1 MKKVIGHIVI
11 GLFLCGAQSY
21 RTVSAPIQRNG
32 QARITVAPD
41 FRKTGEFSQYGLSF
55 IVPKDWKVTKDSTR
69 NSILCLLTSKFG
81 PKKAKKDQRSIGQ
94 YPLPPPDNPEITIY
108 FDQAFQSSSKQMQQ
122 YFDDNLKSL
131 RQNFPH
137 AELVE
142 WQPSGL
148 NRKEVHFI
156 SIEIQREPNY
166 ERILFIDVGDG
177 VYSITQST
185 PTLADLRNPSCE
197 EFFNSIRL
205 EPVPAELLKSYDA
218 PPTVSEALSVKVRV
232 VAEKWLHQLYQRN
245 YAQAEQGL
253 STLVRRDKKK
263 KDIQAI
269 LEQSIEGTAPA
280 VSVTRT
286 FRQLRSSYLPYDGVG
301 LILYYE
307 SIAANK
313 QRILEAVL
321 MCLDPDKQ
329 WRILDYEYQEREGQ
343 SLEKELARINAD
355 SALVLPFEW
364 GVDRYPLWSPE
375 GDYVAARVN
384 SSVWYKVNLNTLSLD
399 AATWRDKKTLGVLR
413 PISIAIS
420 PATMSEISSFSKQV
434 KYDPREVITRDETKI
449 ELKQKGFST
458 SLILTRKG
466 QPPNILWSS
475 DLENCHSLNLS
486 PDEKNVAFLCERNGV
501 VILNLSR
508 VK

>member
-1 MKKVIGHIVI
+1 MKKVIVRMVI

-41 FRKTGEFSQYGLSF
+41 FRKTGEFSQYRLSYTL
-55 IVPKDWKVTKDSTR
+55 PNGWKVVKDKS
-69 NSILCLLTSKFG
+69 SHVLTQLI
-81 PKKAKKDQRSIGQ
+81 PKGGQ
-94 YPLPPPDNPEITIY
+94 TNEKPEITIY
-108 FDQAFQSSSKQMQQ
+108 FEQAFNSSEAQMQKL
-122 YFDDNLKSL
+122 FESEKASPLPEEVKVK
-131 RQNFPH
+131 
-137 AELVE
+137 LVA

-148 NRKEVHFI
+148 NLIGRPFLSGEFHTSQNESSPYSYK
-156 SIEIQREPNY
+156 RE
-166 ERILFIDVGDG
+166 LFIDVGDG
-177 VYSITQST
+177 VYCISQFAE
-185 PTLADLRNPSCE
+185 TLADLRNPACE
-197 EFFNSIRL
+197 EFFNSLRL
-205 EPVPAELLKSYDA
+205 EPIPTELLKSYDTPSSISTEQSA
-218 PPTVSEALSVKVRV
+218 QLRA
-232 VAEKWLHQLYQRN
+232 VAERWLHQLYARN
-245 YAQAEQGL
+245 YSQAEQGL

-263 KDIQAI
+263 KEIQAL
-269 LEQSIEGTAPA
+269 LEYCLEGTDPA
-280 VSVTRT
+280 ISATRK
-286 FRQLRSSYLPYDGVG
+286 FLQLRRSYILPEEDCP
-301 LILYYE
+301 ILYYE

-313 QRILEAVL
+313 QRILEVVL
-321 MCLDPDKQ
+321 MCLDQDKQ
-329 WRILDYEYQEREGQ
+329 WRILDYKYQEREGQ

-355 SALVLPFEW
+355 SALVIPSQA
-364 GVDRYPLWSPE
+364 VDGYPLWSPA

-420 PATMSEISSFSKQV
+420 PATMSEITSFGKQA
-434 KYDPREVITRDETKI
+434 KYHPREVITRDETKI